1 MKNHV
6 QVYRNINKTSPTGI
20 HVYSVRGD
28 DGLVKKHVEGI
39 HLKDC
44 KLRVGKK
51 GRERVLAEKRK
62 NVHAYIQGKEMD
74 WWMGQ
79 WAASVEITY
88 NPYKYDS
95 FVVMET
101 GEPIHEAHTVC
112 IVENRIHAWLW
123 RNGRNPRVFESYDE
137 WK

>member
-6 QVYRNINKTSPTGI
+6 QVYRNINKTSPTGV

-28 DGLVKKHVEGI
+28 DGLVKKHVESI

-74 WWMGQ
+74 WYMGQ

-95 FVVMET
+95 FVVMKT
-101 GEPIHEAHTVC
+101 GEPIHEAHTVM
-112 IVENRIHAWLW
+112 IVQNRIHAWL
-123 RNGRNPRVFESYDE
+123 
-137 WK
+137 